1 MKARER
7 ARTIKGRPSRFMG
20 SKSNIL
26 VVDDNPDKLNLI
38 KAALDLAGYNVTTAT
53 DGEEA
58 LAAIE
63 SYQPDLVVTDVMM
76 PRMNGYELAQRI
88 RANPVTKFIP
98 VIMQTAAGRRSE
110 DLRRANEVGA
120 LGYITDPT
128 DLELLLARTRTLLEF
143 KAYLDVCEEAAFTDH
158 LTGLANRRRFERQL
172 EREVGRMARF
182 GHPFSLLML
191 DIDSFKSLN
200 DTYGHD
206 AGDEAIRRI
215 SRVLREGTRGIDL
228 AARIGGEEFAILL
241 VETNKDGGI
250 EVAERLRAAIKM
262 LEIPRA
268 GHITGSFGVAECPG
282 DAQTSTDLLKA
293 ADVALYEAKRNGR
306 DRVVTMGAL
315 KTNSMA
321 AGDVQGEGN
330 IELVSRG

>member
-1 MKARER
+1 MH
-7 ARTIKGRPSRFMG
+7 

-26 VVDDNPDKLNLI
+26 VVDDNPDKLHLI
-38 KAALDLAGYNVTTAT
+38 EAALSLAGYQVSTAS
-53 DGEEA
+53 DGVEA

-63 SYQPDLVVTDVMM
+63 SYQPDLVITDVMM

-98 VIMQTAAGRRSE
+98 VIMQTAAGRRTE

-128 DLELLLARTRTLLEF
+128 DLDLLLARTRTLLEF

-172 EREVGRMARF
+172 EREVGRVERF
-182 GHPFSLLML
+182 GHPFTLLML
-191 DIDSFKSLN
+191 DIDSFKKLN
-200 DTYGHD
+200 DTFGHD
-206 AGDEAIRRI
+206 AGDDAIRRL
-215 SRVLREGTRGIDL
+215 SKVLREGTRGIDL
-228 AARIGGEEFAILL
+228 AARIGGEEFAVLL
-241 VETNKDGGI
+241 VETRKDGGF
-250 EVAERLRAAIKM
+250 EVAERLRTAIKS

-268 GHITGSFGVAECPG
+268 GSITASFGVAECPG
-282 DAQTSTDLLKA
+282 DAQTAADILKA

-306 DRVVTMGAL
+306 DQVVAL
-315 KTNSMA
+315 KSLRSNSMA
-321 AGDVQGEGN
+321 VGDVQGDGN
-330 IELVSRG
+330 LGLASRG